1 MVAVSKAKDLDEMLA
16 ETAAAVEA
24 EDATPAEGYQ
34 FVRRAAPREAGQ
46 VYSIRIPAEKLRQ
59 VRQVAEL
66 DGVQPSVM
74 MREWVLER
82 LEKEYLA
89 RLHTCPTCGVAE
101 RQGVREAVAY
111 LKKALGGRPGSEILD
126 ELEHAL
132 G

>member
-1 MVAVSKAKDLDEMLA
+1 MSKAKDLEALLA

-24 EDATPAEGYQ
+24 EDSTPPEGYQ
-34 FVRRAAPREAGQ
+34 FVRRSAPREAGQ
-46 VYSIRIPAEKLRQ
+46 VYSVRIPVEKLRQ

-66 DGVQPSVM
+66 DGLQPSVM

-111 LKKALGGRPGSEILD
+111 LKKALGGRPGSEILE
-126 ELEHAL
+126 ELEQVLA

>member
-1 MVAVSKAKDLDEMLA
+1 MSSKPKDIEAMLA
-16 ETAAAVEA
+16 EAAAAVEA
-24 EDATPAEGYQ
+24 EDSTPAEGYQ
-34 FVRRAAPREAGQ
+34 FVRRSAPREPGQ
-46 VYSIRIPAEKLRQ
+46 VYSIRIPVEKLRQ

-82 LEKEYLA
+82 LETEYLS

-111 LKKALGGRPGSEILD
+111 LKKVLGGRPGTEVLD
-126 ELEHAL
+126 ELEHL
-132 G
+132 VG